1 MLKPL
6 TLYELLEIS
15 SDASPEVIEVAY
27 QQLSQRYASSELGA
41 SHELVVNKRKLLLQ
55 AYQTLSNPAT
65 RAAYDAAMLESSR
78 HGHTSAYG
86 AHPRMAHQNAALAS
100 TSSQSKTLTWLLTI
114 IASLMAIGLLFQI
127 VVVASAYRQQHQLQ
141 QSLANAPSMSAQQEK
156 IWLEDFY
163 QRTGRRAASYTEA
176 ELIEAELARARSE
189 QQRLQNAQEMAKNKQ
204 EAQLRESHYAAEQV
218 SRNLRNKEE
227 DLRREEESRLR
238 RQQEEERQ
246 RQEQEKRRIE
256 AEKRQWQAVI
266 QRRSY

>member
-6 TLYELLEIS
+6 TLYEVLEIP
-15 SDASPEVIEVAY
+15 SDASQEVIELAY
-27 QQLSQRYASSELGA
+27 EQLSQRYATSPLGA
-41 SHELVVNKRKLLLQ
+41 THELVVNKRKLLLQ
-55 AYQTLSNPAT
+55 AYQTLANSST
-65 RAAYDAAMLESSR
+65 RAAYDAATLNVPK
-78 HGHTSAYG
+78 YG
-86 AHPRMAHQNAALAS
+86 QATLQSGRPRLAVSHETTAS
-100 TSSQSKTLTWLLTI
+100 TGIQSKALTWLLII

-127 VVVASAYRQQHQLQ
+127 VLVASAYYQQHQLQ
-141 QSLANAPSMSAQQEK
+141 QTLASDSNMTTAQEK
-156 IWLEDFY
+156 AWLEDFY

-176 ELIEAELARARSE
+176 KLIEAELSRQASA
-189 QQRLQNAQEMAKNKQ
+189 QQRLQNEQEMAKNKQ
-204 EAQLRESHYAAEQV
+204 EAQLRESHRVAEQV

-246 RQEQEKRRIE
+246 REAQEKRRIE

>member
-6 TLYELLEIS
+6 TLYEVLEIPA
-15 SDASPEVIEVAY
+15 DASPERVEVAY
-27 QQLSQRYASSELGA
+27 QQLLERYASSELGA

-55 AYQTLSNPAT
+55 AYQTLANPVS
-65 RAAYDAAMLESSR
+65 RAAYDAAMLQASR

-86 AHPRMAHQNAALAS
+86 AQPSMAQHHKALAS
-100 TSSQSKTLTWLLTI
+100 SNPQSKTLTWLLTI

-141 QSLANAPSMSAQQEK
+141 QGLANDPGMSAQQEK

-176 ELIEAELARARSE
+176 QLIEAELARARSE
-189 QQRLQNAQEMAKNKQ
+189 QQRLQNAQEMAKHKQ
-204 EAQLRESHYAAEQV
+204 EAQLRESHYEAEQV
-218 SRNLRNKEE
+218 SRNLRMKEE
-227 DLRREEESRLR
+227 ALRREEESRLR